1 MVSSQKLNPLLLPE
15 PEPCMNHALT
25 LTSATLIPYTSLGE
39 KGRKSVPGSKLVPE
53 ICRDKHMRKSQP
65 VYNMAAECGGW
76 GGPRAEGT
84 ALSPASRP
92 PISPDP
98 RGEWRDT
105 LDKSQGLNK
114 RGESSNNKNQQVRP
128 IPTQIWA
135 GSSPPGST
143 RRGGS
148 AWFCRWGAW
157 TSWASHRSRCPTLKT
172 PWAHPPQKSCSVW
185 SASSRAGGR
194 SLSFPAN
201 TEDCWGE
208 SPSSLSLCPNADPA
222 AVPRDTFGKEPPP
235 SRPPAGK
242 ALPSTP
248 AVSTTS
254 RGDTLGLAEVG
265 VSLCPQCWP
274 PPSAGFAV

>member
-25 LTSATLIPYTSLGE
+25 LTSATLIPYMSLGE

-53 ICRDKHMRKSQP
+53 ICHDKHMRKSRP
-65 VYNMAAECGGW
+65 VYNMAAECSDW
-76 GGPRAEGT
+76 GGPRAEGN
-84 ALSPASRP
+84 APSSANRP
-92 PISPDP
+92 SISPDP

-105 LDKSQGLNK
+105 LDKSLGLNQ
-114 RGESSNNKNQQVRP
+114 RGENNKNKQVKP
-128 IPTQIWA
+128 IPTQRWA

-143 RRGGS
+143 RLGGS
-148 AWFCRWGAW
+148 VWFCHWGAW
-157 TSWASHRSRCPTLKT
+157 TSWASHQSHCPTLKT

-194 SLSFPAN
+194 SLSFPGN
-201 TEDCWGE
+201 KRGLLGRK
-208 SPSSLSLCPNADPA
+208 SPSLSLYHNADPA
-222 AVPRDTFGKEPPP
+222 AVPQDTFGKEPPP

-242 ALPSTP
+242 PLPSTP
-248 AVSTTS
+248 AMSTTS
-254 RGDTLGLAEVG
+254 RGDTLGLDEVG
-265 VSLCPQCWP
+265 VSLRPQCWP